1 MGLFDR
7 MKGWGSRRERN
18 APAISVAANA
28 VTRAGYYRG
37 DYTMNTSEIIFSA
50 ASRLSNSL
58 AAMPLRLYCGKHEVK
73 DEPIAQLMGYRPNPN
88 MSSFEFIRAME
99 ASRDTNG
106 NAYALIGR
114 DELFQ
119 ISRIDILDS
128 SKVTPVI
135 ERNTR
140 ELYYRISLENGER
153 ILHNSYLIHLRFS
166 SVNGIL
172 GINPVTVLH
181 DTLNYSDNVKKYTLE
196 QFDRGLNAAI
206 ALESPGNLSVT
217 QRKQCIEAL
226 QEVHKSAG
234 GRVLLLESGVT
245 AKVMNLSP
253 IDSKLFDTERITINR
268 AASVYNMP
276 PSMMGDY
283 SNSSYSSLEQEMIR
297 FVMLTMTPITT
308 MYQQEFGN
316 KLLTQRQRERGYRW
330 EFDRFELVKADMNT
344 RTTYY
349 SNGLRSGWLCP
360 DDVRLENGL
369 EPLPDGIGEE
379 IMIARDLIPLKLA
392 LQHPEYVTGIA
403 AASVS
408 RGGDEE

>member
-1 MGLFDR
+1 M
-7 MKGWGSRRERN
+7 
-18 APAISVAANA
+18 
-28 VTRAGYYRG
+28 
-37 DYTMNTSEIIFSA
+37 
-50 ASRLSNSL
+50 
-58 AAMPLRLYCGKHEVK
+58 
-73 DEPIAQLMGYRPNPN
+73 
-88 MSSFEFIRAME
+88 
-99 ASRDTNG
+99 
-106 NAYALIGR
+106 
-114 DELFQ
+114 
-119 ISRIDILDS
+119 
-128 SKVTPVI
+128 
-135 ERNTR
+135 
-140 ELYYRISLENGER
+140 
-153 ILHNSYLIHLRFS
+153 
-166 SVNGIL
+166 
-172 GINPVTVLH
+172 
-181 DTLNYSDNVKKYTLE
+181 
-196 QFDRGLNAAI
+196 
-206 ALESPGNLSVT
+206 
-217 QRKQCIEAL
+217 
-226 QEVHKSAG
+226 
-234 GRVLLLESGVT
+234 LESGIT

-253 IDSKLFDTERITINR
+253 IDSKLFDTEKITINR

-276 PSMMGDY
+276 PSMLGDY

-392 LQHPEYVTGIA
+392 LQHPEYVTGIEATPA
-403 AASVS
+403 A